1 VRGIDRNQTTHAQ
14 TRKNTRTFLAVS
26 ISQHNRV
33 VNLLGR
39 LTRMADVSTAL
50 LGHRAE
56 HEKPTKRPAKKR
68 HNRIKRPQITKVVL
82 KRQSIEVDVTTA
94 KNHTHTLASKDVWI
108 ASDRGKGNRRRR
120 LDDQFETGPQH
131 LHGRHDFNVRHGENP

>member
-1 VRGIDRNQTTHAQ
+1 MRGIDHNQTTHASKS
-14 TRKNTRTFLAVS
+14 KNTGTFLAVS
-26 ISQHNRV
+26 PSQSNRL

-39 LTRMADVSTAL
+39 LTCMADLSTAL
-50 LGHRAE
+50 LGQRAE
-56 HEKPTKRPAKKR
+56 HEKPTKRPAKIH
-68 HNRIKRPQITKVVL
+68 HNSSKRPQTNTVVL

-94 KNHTHTLASKDVWI
+94 EDHSHTLASKDVWI
-108 ASDRGKGNRRRR
+108 ASDRCKGNRRRR